1 MRTGSAMDKPRTF
14 STWFYLITA
23 AIGLVDS
30 LYLIW
35 IKIANDKAYCLQGVG
50 DCWSVN
56 TSKYSEVFG
65 IPIAVFGALGY
76 VLILVALLQENR
88 IPFLHTNGVL
98 VQFGL
103 TLTGVLYSA
112 YLTYL
117 ELFVIKA
124 ICPFC
129 VLSAICMT
137 VLFALT
143 IVRLV
148 KNQAE
153 I

>member
-1 MRTGSAMDKPRTF
+1 MDKPRTLYG
-14 STWFYLITA
+14 WFYLIIA

-50 DCWSVN
+50 DCWTVN

-65 IPIAVFGALGY
+65 IPIAVFGVLGFL
-76 VLILVALLQENR
+76 LILLVFLLENR
-88 IPFLHTNGVL
+88 IPFLRSNAIMIL
-98 VQFGL
+98 FGM
-103 TLTGVLYSA
+103 TLTGILYSA

-117 ELFVIKA
+117 ELFVIRA

-129 VLSAICMT
+129 VVSAVCMT
-137 VLFALT
+137 FLFVLS

-148 KNQAE
+148 KSQAE
-153 I
+153 T